1 MTLLIRKLE
10 FTDHDAW
17 LELWHQYLIFYNHTL
32 STEQTQL
39 TWNRLLADTGPI
51 YARVAQLEDKVVG
64 FTHYS
69 FTHSTWE
76 HSPAVYVEDLFV
88 SPSSRNS
95 GVARAL
101 ASELE
106 HIASGAGS
114 QRLHWITQHHNA
126 AARKLYDELGE
137 LTEFIVYE
145 KNLG

>member
-1 MTLLIRKLE
+1 MTLLIRRLE
-10 FTDHDAW
+10 VSDSTAW
-17 LELWHQYLIFYNHTL
+17 LELWNQYLVFYNQSL
-32 STEQTQL
+32 SNEQTQL
-39 TWNRLLADTGPI
+39 TWNRLLADAGPI
-51 YARVAQLEDKVVG
+51 YARVAELDEKVVG

-101 ASELE
+101 AAELE
-106 HIASGAGS
+106 SIAVGAGS
-114 QRLHWITQHHNA
+114 RRLHWITQHHNVT
-126 AARKLYDELGE
+126 ARKLYDELGE
-137 LTEFIVYE
+137 LTDFIVYE

>member
-10 FTDHDAW
+10 PSDFAAW
-17 LELWHQYLIFYNHTL
+17 LELWNQYLVFYKHTL
-32 STEQTQL
+32 PKEQTQL
-39 TWNRLLADTGPI
+39 TWDRLLADAGPI
-51 YARVAQLEDKVVG
+51 YACVAELDTQIVG

-88 SPSSRNS
+88 APSARNS

-101 ASELE
+101 AAELE
-106 HIASGAGS
+106 SIAVGAGS
-114 QRLHWITQHHNA
+114 RRLHWITQHHNVT
-126 AARKLYDELGE
+126 ARKLYDELGE
-137 LTEFIVYE
+137 LTDFIVYE

>member
-10 FTDHDAW
+10 SSDYEPW
-17 LELWHQYLIFYNHTL
+17 LELWKQYLVFYNHSL
-32 STEQTQL
+32 SPEQTQL
-39 TWNRLLADTGPI
+39 TWDRLLADAGPI
-51 YARVAQLEDKVVG
+51 YARVAQLDEKVVG

-88 SPSSRNS
+88 APSSRHS

-101 ASELE
+101 AAELE
-106 HIASGAGS
+106 NIASGAGS
-114 QRLHWITQHHNA
+114 QRLHWITQHHNV